1 MGRSSM
7 RLRALATAAACG
19 LAVLLAAPGSA
30 SAADGDFTYRYSD
43 LGGTP
48 HIGGLIDPPS
58 GVCITLPEVEHPWT
72 EPAHSP
78 RNNTGSTAT
87 VFADA
92 DCEGP
97 YFSLRPNG
105 GHASERL
112 KVRSVV
118 FS

>member
-1 MGRSSM
+1 M
-7 RLRALATAAACG
+7 RLRTLTAAAACG

-30 SAADGDFTYRYSD
+30 SAAEGYFTYWYEIP
-43 LGGTP
+43 GGAQQT
-48 HIGGLIDPPS
+48 GTLADPPS
-58 GVCITLPEVEHPWT
+58 GVCITLPEVAPEWT
-72 EPAHSP
+72 PPAHTP
-78 RNNTGSTAT
+78 RNYTDSVAT

>member
-1 MGRSSM
+1 M

-19 LAVLLAAPGSA
+19 FAVLLAAPGAA
-30 SAADGDFTYRYSD
+30 SAADGDFIYTYND
-43 LGGTP
+43 PAGTP

-58 GVCITLPEVEHPWT
+58 GVCITLPEVAPEWT
-72 EPAHSP
+72 TPAHSP
-78 RNNTGSTAT
+78 RNYTGSTAT
-87 VFADA
+87 VFAGA